1 MGDPNASGEKLW
13 WLNLCSNSLTREIMC
28 HEPSASAIAWSVV
41 HVYSTIDLEYSEG
54 CLTEMESMRTG
65 ENIFCPHCGI
75 YVAIMTFWMHKRV
88 YYDSD
93 TDQWIKK
100 DTGDM
105 SE

>member
-1 MGDPNASGEKLW
+1 
-13 WLNLCSNSLTREIMC
+13 MC
-28 HEPSASAIAWSVV
+28 F
-41 HVYSTIDLEYSEG
+41 DLEYSEG

-65 ENIFCPHCGI
+65 DNIFCLHCGI
-75 YVAIMTFWMHKRV
+75 YVARKTFRMHKRV

-100 DTGDM
+100 KALDTGDM